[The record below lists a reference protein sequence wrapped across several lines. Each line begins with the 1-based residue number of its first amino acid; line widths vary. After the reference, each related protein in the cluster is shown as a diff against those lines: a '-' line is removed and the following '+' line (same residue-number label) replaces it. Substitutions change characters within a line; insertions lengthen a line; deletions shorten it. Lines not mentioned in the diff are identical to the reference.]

1 MPPIGP
7 ISRILMLAF
16 SLSFLWTR
24 TAAAEVIQVPLDSP
38 TIQGAI
44 DVATNGDPVLVAP
57 GAHVENIDFRG
68 KAITVTSEAG
78 PEMT

>member
-7 ISRILMLAF
+7 IFRILIFAF
-16 SLSFLWTR
+16 SLSFIWIR
-24 TAAAEVIQVPLDSP
+24 TAAAEVIQVPLGSP

-44 DVATNGDPVLVAP
+44 DIAANGDTILVAP
-57 GAHVENIDFRG
+57 GTYVENIDFRG
-68 KAITVTSEAG
+68 KAITVTSKAG